1 LYYILNDLRYWLGL
15 SAFPGIGPARF
26 QLLLQYFGTVKRIW
40 EAPRDELIKIGLGG
54 KLTQTLDQF
63 RNTFDSVA
71 YQKKLQDAHIGVVT
85 IDDFRYPKILKEIVD
100 PPFLLYVKGK
110 KTKEPIDMEKTI
122 AVVGTRQA
130 TSYGISITKQ
140 LTRDLVSAGFTI
152 ISGMAYGI
160 DAVAHETAIASGGKT
175 IAVLGCG
182 VDICAPLANLHIY
195 RKLAY
200 EGFGA
205 VVSEMPLGLRPEKG
219 LFVARNRII
228 SGLSRGVVVVEGEKD
243 SGTLITAS
251 YAASQG
257 RDVFA
262 VPGPITSP
270 TSRGPATL
278 IKSGAILVE
287 SAHDILEHV

>member
-1 LYYILNDLRYWLGL
+1 MRNDVRYWLGL

-26 QLLLQYFGTVKRIW
+26 GLLLEYFHTVKRIW
-40 EAPRDELIKIGLGG
+40 EAPRDALIEIGFGE
-54 KLTQTLDQF
+54 KLTQSFDHF
-63 RNTFDSVA
+63 RNTFNLVD
-71 YQKKLQDAHIGVVT
+71 YQKRLQENHVGVVT
-85 IDDFRYPKILKEIVD
+85 IDDFRYPKLLKEIVD
-100 PPFLLYVKGK
+100 PPFLLYVKGRK
-110 KTKEPIDMEKTI
+110 MSTPIDMEKTI
-122 AVVGTRQA
+122 AIVGSRKA
-130 TSYGISITKQ
+130 TPYGLAITKQ
-140 LTRDLVSAGFTI
+140 LTRDLVAAGYTI

-160 DAVAHETAIASGGKT
+160 DAMAHETAIACGGKT

-182 VDICAPLANLHIY
+182 VDICAPLANIHIY
-195 RKLAY
+195 RKLSD

-243 SGTLITAS
+243 SGTLITAKN
-251 YAASQG
+251 AAEQG

-270 TSRGPATL
+270 TSRGPAAL
-278 IKSGAILVE
+278 LKNGAILVE

>member
-1 LYYILNDLRYWLGL
+1 MTNDVRYWLGL

-26 QLLLQYFGTVKRIW
+26 GVLLQYFQTVKRIW
-40 EAPRDELIKIGLGG
+40 EAPSDMLIEIGFGE
-54 KLTQTLDQF
+54 KLTRSFDHF
-63 RNTFDSVA
+63 RNTFDLA
-71 YQKKLQDAHIGVVT
+71 DYQKRLQETHVGAVT
-85 IDDFRYPKILKEIVD
+85 IDDFRYPKLLKEIVD
-100 PPFLLYVKGK
+100 PPFLLYVKGRK
-110 KTKEPIDMEKTI
+110 MSTPIDMEKTI
-122 AVVGTRQA
+122 AIVGSRNA
-130 TSYGISITKQ
+130 TPYGLAITKQ
-140 LTRDLVSAGFTI
+140 LTHDLVAAGYTI

-160 DAVAHETAIASGGKT
+160 DAMAHETAIACDGKT

-182 VDICAPLANLHIY
+182 VDICAPRANIHIY
-195 RKLAY
+195 RKLSDG
-200 EGFGA
+200 GFGA

-243 SGTLITAS
+243 SGTLITAKN
-251 YAASQG
+251 AAEQG

-270 TSRGPATL
+270 TSRGPAAL
-278 IKSGAILVE
+278 LKNGAILVE